1 MRLICSFIIAL
12 ALTSLV
18 RAQDTTES
26 PAASAEQN
34 PAASMQAPSSLRAAP
49 SATPEAQPSASASA
63 AAELPKSQASP
74 AASPARAKKTSTAT
88 AEDEETS
95 SSSRSDSA
103 ANSGPDK
110 GRPESAVKRLEN
122 EWETAVMKHDASF
135 IEARVGKDFLGVS
148 SRGKRLNKSALIKE
162 FKSDTDTYSSAKNG
176 SMSVHAFDKNV
187 VIASGTAKEVG
198 KTKDGTAFAR
208 SYLFTDTWV
217 LRGERWEC
225 VASQVMLASGK

>member
-26 PAASAEQN
+26 PAASAVQN

-49 SATPEAQPSASASA
+49 SATPEAKPSASA
-63 AAELPKSQASP
+63 AAELPKLQASP

-88 AEDEETS
+88 ADYEETS

-176 SMSVHAFDKNV
+176 SMSVHAFDKNIV
-187 VIASGTAKEVG
+187 VASGTAKEVG